1 MGNHFDIKLLA
12 HLEVVSHYD
21 PRQAVTSTD
30 ARKDRLSNAMWRSVV
45 KRAPKRT
52 ADPDLTPTPRDR
64 ERVDGIINKISEET
78 LLVFDLLK
86 DGMVKEAS
94 FKTMEESITRHC
106 ILSTFEQVRV
116 DAFRDAAGLA
126 WQQARRF
133 SEAALEMPE
142 PQQRQFVLS
151 VAQAFERF
159 AKQLQTIEQRAIA
172 DKQRREQQD

>member
-1 MGNHFDIKLLA
+1 
-12 HLEVVSHYD
+12 
-21 PRQAVTSTD
+21 
-30 ARKDRLSNAMWRSVV
+30 MWRSVV
-45 KRAPKRT
+45 KRARKAP
-52 ADPDLTPTPRDR
+52 PTPALAPSPRDR
-64 ERVDGIINKISEET
+64 ERVDGIISRISEET

-94 FKTMEESITRHC
+94 FKTMEEGITRDC

-126 WQQARRF
+126 RHQARRF
-133 SEAALEMPE
+133 AEAALEMPD

-159 AKQLQTIEQRAIA
+159 AKQLQTIEQRAQPERARQPHI
-172 DKQRREQQD
+172 E